1 MYLTK
6 RQTGWTEAKISR
18 YIKEGRGQGE
28 LAFYKPWLTI
38 QDVPSRGR
46 VHRFIGWK
54 TTREHHLFS
63 DLEFNYHC
71 FCDWAENV
79 IDIREQYPLD
89 RELTLKIAEDLG
101 IKHPIDSKTST
112 PIVMTT
118 DCFLTMREGSSIIYK
133 ARTMKF
139 EKDLNDE
146 RVIEKFE
153 IEKCYWEQQG
163 IDWAIVTEKE
173 LPTTFI
179 SNLKFL
185 RDAYFVNDDENLA
198 LLMEEWSGF
207 TGAVLANL
215 QAFDMKYN
223 FEVGTGI
230 SLYKHALAKKLLKI
244 DMNEKINLNEDVSN
258 VLLATSFDS
267 KKRWA

>member
-1 MYLTK
+1 MPK

-46 VHRFIGWK
+46 VHRFMGWK

-79 IDIREQYPLD
+79 VDIREQYPLD
-89 RELTLKIAEDLG
+89 RELTLKIAEDLDL
-101 IKHPIDSKTST
+101 KHPIDSKTNT
-112 PIVMTT
+112 PLVMTT

-139 EKDLNDE
+139 EKDLNDK
-146 RVIEKFE
+146 RIIEKFE

-173 LPTTFI
+173 LPATFI

-185 RDAYFVNDDENLA
+185 RDAYFVDDDENLI
-198 LLMEEWSGF
+198 LLMEEWPGF
-207 TGAVLANL
+207 TGSVLANL
-215 QAFDMKYN
+215 QAFDTKYN
-223 FEVGTGI
+223 FELGTGI
-230 SLYKHALAKKLLKI
+230 SLYKHALAKKLLKVN
-244 DMNEKINLNEDVSN
+244 MHEKISLNEDVSN
-258 VLLATSFDS
+258 VIVTTVSDS

>member
-1 MYLTK
+1 MPK

-28 LAFYKPWLTI
+28 LALYRPWLTI
-38 QDVPSRGR
+38 QDVPSSGR

-54 TTREHHLFS
+54 TTRQHHLLS

-71 FCDWAENV
+71 FCDWAEN
-79 IDIREQYPLD
+79 ILDIREQYPLE
-89 RELTLKIAEDLG
+89 RELTLKIAEELG
-101 IKHPIDSKTST
+101 INHPVDKKTNT

-118 DCFLTMREGSSIIYK
+118 DCFLTMREGSSVVYK
-133 ARTMKF
+133 ARTLKY
-139 EKDLNDE
+139 EKDLNDK
-146 RVIEKFE
+146 RIIEKFE
-153 IEKCYWEQQG
+153 IEKCYWERQG

-173 LPTTFI
+173 LPVTFI

-185 RDAYFVNDDENLA
+185 RDAYFIDDPETVA
-198 LLMEEWSGF
+198 LLIEEWSSF
-207 TGAVLANL
+207 TGSILANL

-223 FEVGTGI
+223 FEVGTAI
-230 SLYKHALAKKLLKI
+230 SLYKHALAKKLLKVN
-244 DMNEKINLNEDVSN
+244 MHEKINLNEDVSN
-258 VLLATSFDS
+258 VIVTTLSDA

>member
-1 MYLTK
+1 MPK

-28 LAFYKPWLTI
+28 LALYKPWLMI
-38 QDVPSRGR
+38 QDVPSSGR

-54 TTREHHLFS
+54 TSREYHLLS
-63 DLEFNYHC
+63 DLEYNYHC
-71 FCDWAENV
+71 FCDWADNV
-79 IDIREQYPLD
+79 LDIREQFPLE
-89 RELTLKIAEDLG
+89 REVTLKIAEDLG
-101 IKHPIDSKTST
+101 VKHPVDTKTNT

-118 DCFLTMREGSSIIYK
+118 DCFLTMREGISVVYK
-133 ARTMKF
+133 ARTLKF

-153 IEKCYWEQQG
+153 IEKCYWERQG

-173 LPTTFI
+173 LPATFI

-185 RDAYFVNDDENLA
+185 RDAYFVDDDENLI
-198 LLMEEWSGF
+198 LLMEEWPGF
-207 TGAVLANL
+207 TGSVLANL
-215 QAFDMKYN
+215 QAFDTKYN
-223 FEVGTGI
+223 FELGTGI
-230 SLYKHALAKKLLKI
+230 SLYKHALAKKLLKVN
-244 DMNEKINLNEDVSN
+244 MHEKISLNEDVSN
-258 VLLATSFDS
+258 VIVTTVSDS

>member
-1 MYLTK
+1 MPK
-6 RQTGWTEAKISR
+6 RQTGWTEEKISR

-28 LAFYKPWLTI
+28 LALYRPWLTI
-38 QDVPSRGR
+38 QDVPSSGR

-54 TTREHHLFS
+54 TTRQHHLFS

-71 FCDWAENV
+71 FGDWAENV
-79 IDIREQYPLD
+79 IDIREQFALE

-101 IKHPIDSKTST
+101 INHPIDNKTGT

-118 DCFLTMREGSSIIYK
+118 DCFLTMREGSSVVYK
-133 ARTMKF
+133 ARTLKY

-153 IEKCYWEQQG
+153 IEKCYWERQG
-163 IDWAIVTEKE
+163 IEWAIVTEKE
-173 LPTTFI
+173 LPTTF
-179 SNLKFL
+179 SNNLKFL
-185 RDAYFVNDDENLA
+185 RDAYFVNDVENLA
-198 LLMEEWSGF
+198 LLMEEWHSF
-207 TGAVLANL
+207 TGSVLASL

-223 FEVGTGI
+223 FEIGTGI
-230 SLYKHALAKKLLKI
+230 SLYKHALAKKLLKVN
-244 DMNEKINLNEDVSN
+244 MHEKINLNEDVSN
-258 VLLATSFDS
+258 VLVANLSDS

>member
-1 MYLTK
+1 MPK
-6 RQTGWTEAKISR
+6 RQTGWTEEKISR

-28 LAFYKPWLTI
+28 LALYKPWLTI
-38 QDVPSRGR
+38 QDVPSSGR

-54 TTREHHLFS
+54 TSREHHLLS
-63 DLEFNYHC
+63 DLEYNYHC

-79 IDIREQYPLD
+79 IDIREQFPLE
-89 RELTLKIAEDLG
+89 RELTLKIAEELG
-101 IKHPIDSKTST
+101 IKYPIDNKTNT

-118 DCFLTMREGSSIIYK
+118 DCFLTVLEGTSIVYK
-133 ARTMKF
+133 ARTMKY

-153 IEKCYWEQQG
+153 MEKRYWERQG

-173 LPTTFI
+173 LPTAFV

-185 RDAYFVNDDENLA
+185 RDAYFVNDEENLA
-198 LLMEEWSGF
+198 LLIEEWRGF
-207 TGAVLANL
+207 TGVILANL
-215 QAFDMKYN
+215 QAFDMNYN
-223 FEVGTGI
+223 FELGTGI
-230 SLYKHALAKKLLKI
+230 SLYKHALAKKLLKVN
-244 DMNEKINLNEDVSN
+244 MHEKINLNDDVSN
-258 VLLATSFDS
+258 VLVTTLSDS

>member
-1 MYLTK
+1 MPK

-38 QDVPSRGR
+38 QDVPSSGR

-71 FCDWAENV
+71 FSDWAEN
-79 IDIREQYPLD
+79 ILDIREQFPLE
-89 RELTLKIAEDLG
+89 RELTSKIADDLG
-101 IKHPIDSKTST
+101 IAHPIDKKTNT

-118 DCFLTMREGSSIIYK
+118 DCFLTMREGASIVYK
-133 ARTMKF
+133 ARTMKY
-139 EKDLNDE
+139 EKDLNDK

-173 LPTTFI
+173 LPATFI

-185 RDAYFVNDDENLA
+185 RDAYFVDDDENLI
-198 LLMEEWSGF
+198 LLMEEWPGF
-207 TGAVLANL
+207 TGSVFANL
-215 QAFDMKYN
+215 KAFDTKYN
-223 FEVGTGI
+223 FKLGTGI
-230 SLYKHALAKKLLKI
+230 SLYKHALAKKLLKVN
-244 DMNEKINLNEDVSN
+244 MHEKISLNEDVSN
-258 VLLATSFDS
+258 VIVTTVSDS

>member
-1 MYLTK
+1 MPK

-28 LAFYKPWLTI
+28 LALYKPWLTI
-38 QDVPSRGR
+38 QDVPSNGR

-54 TTREHHLFS
+54 TLREHHLLS
-63 DLEFNYHC
+63 DLEYNYHC

-79 IDIREQYPLD
+79 LDIREQFPLD
-89 RELTLKIAEDLG
+89 RELTLKIAGDLD
-101 IKHPIDSKTST
+101 IKHPVDTKTNT

-118 DCFLTMREGSSIIYK
+118 DCFLTMREGTTVVYK
-133 ARTMKF
+133 ARTLKF
-139 EKDLNDE
+139 EKDLSDE

-153 IEKCYWEQQG
+153 IEKSYWEHQG

-173 LPTTFI
+173 LPANFI

-198 LLMEEWSGF
+198 LLMEEWRGF
-207 TGAVLANL
+207 AGSVLGNL
-215 QAFDMKYN
+215 QAFDRKYN

-230 SLYKHALAKKLLKI
+230 SLYKHALAKKLLKVN
-244 DMNEKINLNEDVSN
+244 MHEKINLNDDVSN
-258 VLLATSFDS
+258 VLMATLSDS
-267 KKRWA
+267 KKR

>member
-1 MYLTK
+1 MPK

-18 YIKEGRGQGE
+18 YIKGGRGQGE
-28 LAFYKPWLTI
+28 LVLYKPWLTI

-46 VHRFIGWK
+46 VHRFVGWK
-54 TTREHHLFS
+54 TSREHHLFS

-79 IDIREQYPLD
+79 IDIREQFPLE
-89 RELTLKIAEDLG
+89 RELTLKIAEELG
-101 IKHPIDSKTST
+101 INHPTDKKTNT

-118 DCFLTMREGSSIIYK
+118 DCLLTMREGTSIVYK
-133 ARTMKF
+133 ARTLKF
-139 EKDLNDE
+139 ENDLNDE

-153 IEKCYWEQQG
+153 IEKCYWERQG
-163 IDWAIVTEKE
+163 IEWAIVTEKE
-173 LPTTFI
+173 LSTTFS

-185 RDAYFVNDDENLA
+185 RDAYFVNDVENLA
-198 LLMEEWSGF
+198 LLMEEWHSF
-207 TGAVLANL
+207 TGSVLMSL

-223 FEVGTGI
+223 FEIGTGI
-230 SLYKHALAKKLLKI
+230 SLYKHALAKKLLKVN
-244 DMNEKINLNEDVSN
+244 MHEKINLNEDVSN
-258 VLLATSFDS
+258 VLLANLSDS